1 MTGESRKEKMIM
13 NSDAAFT
20 RWFLQATGNEPY
32 PFQIR
37 VACGTMLPKLMDV
50 LTGMGRPHGQST

>member
-1 MTGESRKEKMIM
+1 MIM

-50 LTGMGRPHGQST
+50 STGMGRPHGQST